1 MNIDDSSND
10 IPLTFHDNI
19 VDAQIFSKKLL
30 NYIIFTLIALF
41 IFFFILSITLH
52 NSFLIVLSVI
62 NIVLIIILFIFFLF
76 FFPIKGIFL
85 FNL

>member
-1 MNIDDSSND
+1 MNIDDNSND

-41 IFFFILSITLH
+41 IFFLYYQL
-52 NSFLIVLSVI
+52 
-62 NIVLIIILFIFFLF
+62 LFIIHF
-76 FFPIKGIFL
+76 
-85 FNL
+85 